1 MVLTLPAAPLGVE
14 GNLAVHLHPGH
25 IDAGQLLPRGVALRR
40 GHVGLLIHDVLEV
53 IHHGAVGDEGQ
64 CACQMAVQELAGV
77 GAKEALR
84 PRPCEELHAHGVYLA
99 ALQRRPDVAAGDALA
114 VGPVGKGVTGLV
126 GHHLHV
132 MLGAV
137 EVGEDKGYLIVA
149 QAGAVAAC
157 LLALG
162 AQHVQQLVVQHGA
175 EEHLRLGGQLAVEL
189 HALCQNIVGRT
200 HGAGV
205 AGAELQ
211 RQIREAQG
219 IGLAQTLRL
228 LAADLVRHRH
238 QILLHGGA
246 ELLHVLLGVA
256 VAVHAVVAQ
265 RGIAL
270 VAHLLA
276 HGITQMHQLVVQFI
290 QLRRVLHGPL
300 GVGLP
305 RRQTAG
311 VIGVALEGRQ
321 LGQGVGLAL
330 KGDLGGG
337 QQFLVLLGQ
346 VVLLLHLRDDLR
358 LKALPGDLGVQEHQ
372 VAVLR
377 GKVLAERGVQHG
389 SLPRLL
395 ILLQL
400 RAEGVPELLL
410 SVVEGVAGVDGVA
423 DGSQRG
429 LRLHGAG
436 RRLLLQKDLPR
447 LLVGSRVLQ
456 PLRQLAHLL
465 LQRLRI
471 RTGIGHLGKL
481 HVLFLLVEL

>member
-1 MVLTLPAAPLGVE
+1 
-14 GNLAVHLHPGH
+14 
-25 IDAGQLLPRGVALRR
+25 
-40 GHVGLLIHDVLEV
+40 
-53 IHHGAVGDEGQ
+53 
-64 CACQMAVQELAGV
+64 
-77 GAKEALR
+77 
-84 PRPCEELHAHGVYLA
+84 
-99 ALQRRPDVAAGDALA
+99 
-114 VGPVGKGVTGLV
+114 
-126 GHHLHV
+126 
-132 MLGAV
+132 
-137 EVGEDKGYLIVA
+137 
-149 QAGAVAAC
+149 
-157 LLALG
+157 
-162 AQHVQQLVVQHGA
+162 
-175 EEHLRLGGQLAVEL
+175 
-189 HALCQNIVGRT
+189 
-200 HGAGV
+200 
-205 AGAELQ
+205 
-211 RQIREAQG
+211 
-219 IGLAQTLRL
+219 
-228 LAADLVRHRH
+228 
-238 QILLHGGA
+238 
-246 ELLHVLLGVA
+246 
-256 VAVHAVVAQ
+256 
-265 RGIAL
+265 
-270 VAHLLA
+270 
-276 HGITQMHQLVVQFI
+276 MHQLVVQLI

-300 GVGLP
+300 GIGLP

-311 VIGVALEGRQ
+311 VVGVALEGRQ

-337 QQFLVLLGQ
+337 QQLLVLLGQ

-377 GKVLAERGVQHG
+377 GKVLAERGIQHG

-395 ILLQL
+395 ILLQF